1 MNKRNKVIFFL
12 CRAYTAMTRFFLSHR
27 IPIANGIQQECFT
40 IRSMQRILLFFIT
53 IFITFSALAQ
63 KKISPGQTGIL
74 KVSFINTVNGVPLVL
89 NDSVYS
95 NPFGETYRISK
106 LKYYISNLRAKN
118 TGIAQKERNSYHLLN
133 AADTTSTGFGFS
145 LKPGN
150 YSTLEF
156 LLGVDSLR
164 NCSGAQTGA
173 LDPMNDMFWTWNSGY
188 VMFKLEGSSPAS
200 GQLNNRI
207 EYHIGG
213 YSGMNKVIKKISL
226 QSSFEIEA
234 GKTTTLFIETDINKI
249 WKGPYDISI
258 TRTPVCA
265 TTGPLARRI
274 ADNYNN
280 MFSLKKVT
288 VSKP

>member
-1 MNKRNKVIFFL
+1 MNKRNKAIFFFVPGYYSNHQHL
-12 CRAYTAMTRFFLSHR
+12 LRR
-27 IPIANGIQQECFT
+27 IPIAIGIQQEYFST
-40 IRSMQRILLFFIT
+40 RSIQRFLLFFIPV
-53 IFITFSALAQ
+53 FITFSALAQ
-63 KKISPGQTGIL
+63 KKISPGHTGIL
-74 KVSFINTVNGVPLVL
+74 KVSFINTVNGIPLVV

-106 LKYYISNLRAKN
+106 LKYYISNLTAKN
-118 TGIAQKERNSYHLLN
+118 TGIAQKEKNSYHLLN
-133 AADTTSTGFGFS
+133 AADTTSTVFGFS
-145 LKPGN
+145 LKQGN

-173 LDPMNDMFWTWNSGY
+173 LDPLNDMFWTWDNGY

-200 GQLNNRI
+200 AQLNNRI

-213 YSGMNKVIKKISL
+213 YYGINKVIKKISL
-226 QSSFEIEA
+226 QSPFKIEA

-249 WKGPYDISI
+249 WKGPNDISI
-258 TRTPVCA
+258 ARTPVCA